1 MPGAEAKLADSKGW
15 RAVGQV
21 MSRESEISSGA
32 WLFVGL
38 VFGLL
43 AVTFVGQTAVLIWEF
58 WDVDWFNIAAVN
70 SHLFLY
76 FPTFG
81 LLALCAFYV
90 PAAVFVDLYWRKLS
104 YGKLRFIAGNV
115 VVIAGA
121 LFIAQQFTRGE
132 VPAIWWLHPTTL
144 EADRKATPGCRD
156 GQACPRVSVL
166 AALKSVREVSQTRV
180 GLSPFVRTCDP
191 DPLIEQPAE
200 NTLRRHC
207 FATMSRMAAADCCRA
222 QAKLTT
228 DLVALYS
235 REPAHSLTGDVHALL
250 LPFKIYFMLVVLS
263 IGMLLAIWRRVVD
276 RLYTSFVTRIERG
289 ILVGAVAIVLWPI
302 ANHAF
307 LQASESLYGKIGQG
321 AYGSFSPVFSLA
333 FGAWAILLVMFFFRQ
348 HERDLE
354 AAGKIAG
361 AVGGAIAVLK
371 YNEIIDFAVRFVGAG
386 SSPFELAVL
395 GSVLIGAFVTLAWG
409 AVTTPPADE
418 AAALAAQPASDSIKD
433 GMS

>member
-1 MPGAEAKLADSKGW
+1 
-15 RAVGQV
+15 V
-21 MSRESEISSGA
+21 
-32 WLFVGL
+32 
-38 VFGLL
+38 
-43 AVTFVGQTAVLIWEF
+43 VLIWEF
-58 WDVDWFNIAAVN
+58 WDADWFNIAAVN

-90 PAAVFVDLYWRKLS
+90 PAAVFVDLYWRKLN
-104 YGKLRFIAGNV
+104 YGKARFIAGNI

-121 LFIAQQFTRGE
+121 LFIAQQFSRGE
-132 VPAIWWLHPTTL
+132 VPAIWWLHPSTL
-144 EADRKATPGCRD
+144 EADRQATPGCRGD
-156 GQACPRVSVL
+156 AQNCRRVSVL

-200 NTLRRHC
+200 MTLRRHC
-207 FATMSRMAAADCCRA
+207 FATMSRMNALECCRA
-222 QAKLTT
+222 QAHLTT
-228 DLVALYS
+228 DLVSLYA
-235 REPAHSLTGDVHALL
+235 REPRHSLTGDVHALL

-263 IGMLLAIWRRVVD
+263 IGILLAIWRRMVD
-276 RLYTSFVTRIERG
+276 RLYRSFVVRIERG

-307 LQASESLYGKIGQG
+307 LQASEALYGRIGQG

-333 FGAWAILLVMFFFRQ
+333 FGAWAVLLVMFFFRQ

-386 SSPFELAVL
+386 SSPLELAVL
-395 GSVLIGAFVTLAWG
+395 CSLLIGAFVTLAWG
-409 AVTTPPADE
+409 AGIAPSLDVDQALPAE
-418 AAALAAQPASDSIKD
+418 VASDATKD
-433 GMS
+433 NKT